1 MKEKNKKVGFL
12 VGVIVLTSVLFFQLA
27 HQADALAVNLISNA
41 SLENAS
47 TNPAIPQ
54 FWQKGGT
61 GANTR
66 TLTYPV
72 GGYDGVKAAKAEI
85 TTYTD
90 GDAKWYFQQ
99 VPVNGGE
106 TYEFKDMYTSTTA
119 SYVTLRYTLSDG
131 SYKYPDLERNLGAQA
146 SWTPFQKTFTI
157 PTNYNLPVTHLTVFH
172 LIKSVGSITVD
183 AYSLT
188 KLDTTS
194 PVVSVSVPVAQPV
207 SGVVTLSANATDESG
222 VASVQFFAD
231 SNALG
236 TPLFE
241 APYTFSLDTTTLING
256 THTIYARAYDTL
268 NNVAQ
273 STTATLAVQNTVAAT
288 TGTII
293 FTTHVLNNDAGIATA
308 NAFTEHIASGG
319 VEITGSPFAGSETGV
334 SFTVTAGDYTFSQD
348 NVSGYQPGVF
358 SGDCNSAGMLSINV
372 GEIKNCTITNDD
384 TPLPT
389 GTITV
394 TNVIVNDN
402 GATKTLSD
410 FPLFIDNDNV
420 ASGVSTTVVTG
431 NHIVSEITD
440 PNYTR
445 AISGDCDQNG
455 IVVVNPGDHK
465 SCVITNDDIAA
476 VPPVTTPNLIANYSF
491 ETVGTNGLPQSWQK
505 GGSGTNTRSL
515 TYPVAGYDG
524 VKAAKVQIS
533 AYTSGDAKWYFA
545 YVPAQS
551 GQQFL
556 FSDFYTATTSSYV
569 TMQYQLADGTFKY
582 QDILVNIPAQNTW
595 THATQ
600 SFVVP
605 TYTQPVIAMTAFHLI
620 KSVGILTVDNY
631 FLQQIMPPSPTDPTN
646 LIVNPSIET
655 VSVAN
660 NTLPYGWNKSVSPG
674 TTATFSYGTPSQ
686 DGAKSVTVNATTY
699 TSGAGAKWYFQEV
712 NVLPGEEYR
721 FADFYTSTTQ
731 SFVTV
736 QFRLADGT
744 YQYTDLMRL
753 APSAT
758 WKQAQDTFIVPANTI
773 ALTVLHGIKSVG
785 SLTSDNYSLRKLANG
800 NFSHGMVSLNFD
812 DGLSSVY
819 QNAIPILD
827 ARNLKSSQ
835 YIITHN
841 FTDQPNYITVAQ
853 MLAMNAMGH
862 EIGSHTQTHP
872 YLTQITPTQ
881 AQDEIVN
888 SKAELATLGVT
899 PNTIFV
905 YPYGDYNDVIRQM
918 VIDAGY
924 VGARSVHT
932 GYNTKNSD
940 KFALRD
946 QHVESNTTFE
956 QIRGYIDTAMATN
969 TWLILEFH
977 DTNNLGDQYSNTPE
991 LMTQVADYLVAQN
1004 VPVVTTAQGVALM
1017 N

>member
-1 MKEKNKKVGFL
+1 MKEKNKKITFL
-12 VGVIVLTSVLFFQLA
+12 GGLTVLVFALLFQVV
-27 HQADALAVNLISNA
+27 HKVDALSVNLVPNP

-47 TNPAIPQ
+47 SNPAIPQ
-54 FWQKGGT
+54 AWQKGGT

-66 TLTYPV
+66 ILTYPV
-72 GGYDGVKAAKAEI
+72 AGYDGAKAAKTEI
-85 TTYTD
+85 TTYSD

-99 VPVNGGE
+99 VPVSGGE
-106 TYEFKDMYTSTTA
+106 TYEFKDMYTSTTT

-131 SYKYPDLERNLGAQA
+131 SYKYPDLERNISAQSA
-146 SWTPFQKTFTI
+146 WTPFQKTFTI
-157 PTNYNLPVTHLTVFH
+157 PTNYNLPVSYVTVFH
-172 LIKSVGSITVD
+172 LIKSVGTLTVD

-188 KLDTTS
+188 KIDTT
-194 PVVSVSVPVAQPV
+194 PPIVFVSVPLAQPV
-207 SGVVTLSANATDESG
+207 SGTVVLTANASDENG
-222 VASVQFFAD
+222 IASVQFLVDGVAI
-231 SNALG
+231 G
-236 TPLFE
+236 VPLVGE
-241 APYTFSLDTTTLING
+241 PYTVPLDTTTLTNG
-256 THTIYARAYDTL
+256 THSISARALDTS
-268 NNVAQ
+268 NNLGQ
-273 STTATLAVQNTVAAT
+273 SVVATLQVQNTIVPT

-293 FTTHVLNNDAGIATA
+293 FKTHVVNNDVGTATA
-308 NAFTEHIASGG
+308 NTFTGHLTSSA
-319 VEITGSPFAGSETGV
+319 VEIAGSPFSGTEEGV
-334 SFTVTAGDYTFSQD
+334 SFIVTPGEYVFSQD
-348 NVSGYQPGVF
+348 TVIGYQTGIF
-358 SGDCNSAGMLSINV
+358 SGDCNASGALVIAA
-372 GEIKNCTITNDD
+372 GEIKNCLITNDD

-402 GATKTLSD
+402 GATKTILD
-410 FPLFIDNDNV
+410 FPLFINNDNV
-420 ASGVSTTVVTG
+420 TSGVSTTVSVG
-431 NHIVSEITD
+431 NYIVSEITD

-445 AISGDCDQNG
+445 TISGDCDQNG
-455 IVVVNPGDHK
+455 LVVVNAGDHK
-465 SCVITNDDIAA
+465 FCTITNDDIAA
-476 VPPVTTPNLIANYSF
+476 VPPITTPNLIANYSF
-491 ETVGTNGLPQSWQK
+491 ETTGTNGLPQSWQK
-505 GGSGTNTRSL
+505 GGSGANTRTLS
-515 TYPVAGYDG
+515 YPVAGYDG
-524 VKAAKVQIS
+524 VKAAKTQIS
-533 AYTSGDAKWYFA
+533 SYTSGDAKWYFA

-556 FSDFYTATTSSYV
+556 FSDFYTATTPSYV
-569 TMQYQLADGTFKY
+569 TMQYQLQDGTFKY
-582 QDILVNIPAQNTW
+582 QDILTNLPAQGTW
-595 THATQ
+595 MQATQ

-605 TYTQPVIAMTAFHLI
+605 TYSQPVIAMTAFHLI
-620 KSVGILTVDNY
+620 KSVGVLTVDNY
-631 FLQQIMPPSPTDPTN
+631 SLQQIMPPSPTDPTN
-646 LIVNPSIET
+646 LIINPSVET
-655 VSVAN
+655 ISVAN
-660 NTLPYGWNKSVSPG
+660 NSLPYGWNKSVSSG

-686 DGAKSVTVNATTY
+686 DGTKSVTVNASSY

-721 FADFYTSTTQ
+721 FTDFYTSTTQ

-753 APSAT
+753 TPSAT
-758 WKQAQDTFIVPANTI
+758 WKQAQDTFVVPANAL

-785 SLTSDNYSLRKLANG
+785 SLTTDTYSLRKLTNG
-800 NFSHGMVSLNFD
+800 TFAHGMVSLNFD

-827 ARNLKSSQ
+827 AHNLKSSQ

-853 MLAMNAMGH
+853 MLAMNAAGH

-872 YLTQITPTQ
+872 YLTQITTLQ
-881 AQDEIVN
+881 AQNEIVN
-888 SKAELATLGVT
+888 SKGELAALGVT
-899 PNTIFV
+899 PNNVFV

-991 LMTQVADYLVAQN
+991 LMTQVANYLVAQS
-1004 VPVVTTAQGVALM
+1004 VPVVTTAEGIALM